1 MEWRVIGADKLGNEW
16 WWGGGVE
23 VTETAVI
30 LNLEWVKFCLGMR
43 VEKGCVYK
51 NAYIS
56 ATVGRKILKKICMG
70 RKLSWLTFLLQA
82 FFDSIS
88 N

>member
-1 MEWRVIGADKLGNEW
+1 MVVG
-16 WWGGGVE
+16 GGGVE

-56 ATVGRKILKKICMG
+56 ATVGRKILKKYVWVANYLG
-70 RKLSWLTFLLQA
+70 
-82 FFDSIS
+82 
-88 N
+88 